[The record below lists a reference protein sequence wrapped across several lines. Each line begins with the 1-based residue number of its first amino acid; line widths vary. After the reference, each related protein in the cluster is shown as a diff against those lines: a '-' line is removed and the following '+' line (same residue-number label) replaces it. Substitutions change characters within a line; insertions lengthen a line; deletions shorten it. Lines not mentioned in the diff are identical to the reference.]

1 MATIL
6 IIDDDPGVSA
16 TLGAFFER
24 RSHLV
29 VRAAGCDEGVETFL
43 RVRPDLVLLD
53 LRLPDGTGFDVL
65 SRIEGEEAVVIMIT
79 GHADIPLAVQA
90 MQAGAE
96 NFLSKPVDPAHLE
109 ATVTRALEKSRLRR
123 LARLARD
130 RRGTTRVSALL
141 GTSPAMRELA
151 HQVELL
157 AAADRTTVLLMGETG
172 TGKGR
177 LAELIHAAS
186 PRAAAPFLELGCT
199 GTTAEALVDELFGTE
214 YEERGRAR
222 RVSLVELAEHGTLF
236 LDEIAGIDPQAQ
248 PRLLKLL
255 ESRTYRRVGGA
266 HEITADVRVVA
277 GTSRDLVDE
286 VHAGRLREELYYRLS
301 VMPVHL
307 PPLRAR
313 SREDL
318 LALIHREL
326 QDLNAQ
332 VPSAPGELTESGLE
346 LLLRYAWPGNL
357 RELRNVLE
365 RALIV
370 ARGARRVGPEHL
382 PTEVRRA
389 GGPGLSRHVPR
400 SLAEVE
406 RAHIERT
413 LRAHNG
419 NRTKAAKE
427 LGISRATLINKI
439 KGYHLDPLVTPA
451 HLERG
456 AQGGAA

>member
-16 TLGAFFER
+16 VLGAFFER
-24 RSHLV
+24 RSHHV
-29 VRAAGCDEGVETFL
+29 VRAGSCEDGVDTFM

-65 SRIEGEEAVVIMIT
+65 TRLAGEEAVVIMIT
-79 GHADIPLAVQA
+79 GHADVPLAVQA

-96 NFLSKPVDPAHLE
+96 HFLQKPVDPAHLE
-109 ATVTRALEKSRLRR
+109 AAVDRALEKARLRQLAQ
-123 LARLARD
+123 LARE
-130 RRGTTRVSALL
+130 RRGGGRVSALL

-157 AAADRTTVLLMGETG
+157 AATDRTTVLLVGETG

-177 LAELIHAAS
+177 LAEMIHATS
-186 PRAAAPFLELGCT
+186 PRAEAPFLDVSCVGMPSD
-199 GTTAEALVDELFGTE
+199 ALEEELFGSE
-214 YEERGRAR
+214 VDDRPRRRRAA
-222 RVSLVELAEHGTLF
+222 LVEIAEQGTLF
-236 LDEIAGIDPQAQ
+236 LDEVVGLDPVLQ

-255 ESRTYRRVGGA
+255 EARTYRRAGGVR
-266 HEITADVRVVA
+266 ETSADVRVIA
-277 GTSRDLVDE
+277 STCRDLVEE
-286 VHAGRLREELYYRLS
+286 VNAGRLREELYYRLS

-313 SREDL
+313 AREDVVD
-318 LALIHREL
+318 LIERLMHEL
-326 QDLNAQ
+326 QIQ
-332 VPSAPGELTESGLE
+332 VRSAPSEIADGAWEV
-346 LLLRYAWPGNL
+346 LLRYPWPGNL

-370 ARGARRVGPEHL
+370 ARGARRVGAEHL
-382 PTEVRRA
+382 PSEVRRA
-389 GGPGLSRHVPR
+389 SGAGLSRHVPR
-400 SLAEVE
+400 SLDEVE

-419 NRTKAAKE
+419 NRTRASRE

-439 KGYHLDPLVTPA
+439 KQFNLGEMVMATAPRVA
-451 HLERG
+451 
-456 AQGGAA
+456 GGAG